1 MQYNQILED
10 STGSEHIIE
19 IKDLCKSF
27 DGTKVLKN
35 ITFYIRNNEFI
46 TLLGPSGCGKS
57 TTLRIIAGFETADSG
72 IVNFEGKD
80 LKSVPANKRN
90 INTVFQRYALFPHL
104 DVFDN
109 VAFGLKI
116 KKVNKKEIEQR
127 VKKALETVGL
137 ADYGDRYID
146 QLSGGQMQRV
156 AIARAIVNRP
166 RILLLDEPLGALDLK
181 MRKEMQIELKEMQ
194 RELGITFVYVT
205 HDQEEALTMSDTII
219 VMKDGVIQQ
228 IGTPIDIY
236 NEPKNAYVADFIG
249 ESNIVAG
256 TMKKDREVVL
266 SSGITF
272 ECVDPM
278 FPEFTEGIANL
289 VDVVI
294 RPEDFYVAEEAE
306 GRINGT
312 VESLIFKG
320 VHYEMIVKSD
330 DGIEWLVQNV
340 DPFKVGS
347 RVGLYV
353 DPDDIQI
360 MRRSEL
366 SPDFGSFGIKHPDAE
381 ESAEA
386 KEAKANSIGENVVEE
401 ADVKPSE
408 EDEEKAEVETA
419 E

>member
-1 MQYNQILED
+1 MAYNQILPD
-10 STGSEHIIE
+10 DTGREHIIE

-27 DGTKVLKN
+27 DGTQVLKD

-72 IVNFEGKD
+72 IVNFEGED
-80 LKSVPANKRN
+80 LLKVPAHKRN

-116 KKVNKKEIEQR
+116 KKVPKKEIEQR
-127 VKKALETVGL
+127 VNTALAKVGL
-137 ADYGDRYID
+137 ADYGERYID

-181 MRKEMQIELKEMQ
+181 MRKEMQIELKQMQ
-194 RELGITFVYVT
+194 RDLGITFVYVT

-219 VMKDGVIQQ
+219 VMKDGIIQQ
-228 IGTPIDIY
+228 IGTPIDVY

-249 ESNIVAG
+249 ESNIVPG
-256 TMKKDREVVL
+256 TMNKDFEVTF
-266 SSGITF
+266 SDGITF
-272 ECVDPM
+272 TCVDPL
-278 FPEFTEGIANL
+278 FPEFTEGQDND
-289 VDVVI
+289 VDMVI
-294 RPEDFYVAEEAE
+294 RPEDFYVSEEAE

-312 VESLIFKG
+312 VESIVFKG
-320 VHYEMIVKSD
+320 VHYEILVKSD
-330 DGIEWLVQNV
+330 NGIVWMIHNV
-340 DPFKVGS
+340 DPVKVGQ

-360 MRRSEL
+360 MRKSEM
-366 SPDFGSFGIKHPDAE
+366 SPEPGSYGIKKTAE
-381 ESAEA
+381 Q
-386 KEAKANSIGENVVEE
+386 EE
-401 ADVKPSE
+401 DIEVPSE
-408 EDEEKAEVETA
+408 TSETA
-419 E
+419 GGTDV

>member
-1 MQYNQILED
+1 MAYNQILPD
-10 STGSEHIIE
+10 DTGREHIIE

-27 DGTKVLKN
+27 DGTQVLKN

-72 IVNFEGKD
+72 MVNFEGED
-80 LKSVPANKRN
+80 LLKVPAHKRN

-116 KKVNKKEIEQR
+116 KKVPKKEIEQR
-127 VKKALETVGL
+127 VNTALAKVGL
-137 ADYGDRYID
+137 ADYGERYID

-166 RILLLDEPLGALDLK
+166 RILLLDEPLGALDLT
-181 MRKEMQIELKEMQ
+181 MRKEMQIELKQMQ
-194 RELGITFVYVT
+194 RDLGITFVYVT

-219 VMKDGVIQQ
+219 VMKDGIIQQ
-228 IGTPIDIY
+228 IGTPIDVY

-249 ESNIVAG
+249 ESNIVPG
-256 TMKKDREVVL
+256 TMRKDFEVTF
-266 SSGITF
+266 SDGITF
-272 ECVDPM
+272 TCVDPL
-278 FPEFTEGIANL
+278 FPEFNEDQDNE
-289 VDVVI
+289 VDMVI
-294 RPEDFYVAEEAE
+294 RPEDFYVSEEAE

-312 VESLIFKG
+312 VESIVFKG
-320 VHYEMIVKSD
+320 VHYEILVRSDNGIV
-330 DGIEWLVQNV
+330 WMVHNV
-340 DPFKVGS
+340 DPVKVGQ

-360 MRRSEL
+360 MRKSEM
-366 SPDFGSFGIKHPDAE
+366 SPEPGSYGIKKTAEQEEDAE
-381 ESAEA
+381 A
-386 KEAKANSIGENVVEE
+386 
-401 ADVKPSE
+401 PSE
-408 EDEEKAEVETA
+408 TEETA
-419 E
+419 GGSDV

>member
-1 MQYNQILED
+1 MAYNQILED

-104 DVFDN
+104 NVFDN

-116 KKVNKKEIEQR
+116 KKVNKQEIRER
-127 VKKALETVGL
+127 VNKALATVGL

-219 VMKDGVIQQ
+219 VMKDGIIQQ

-256 TMKKDREVVL
+256 TMKKDKEVTL

-272 ECVDPM
+272 ACVDPL

-306 GRINGT
+306 GRINGE
-312 VESLIFKG
+312 VISLIFKG